1 MIERAVDYL
10 QASALLSESA
20 VIMKGFK
27 PLPPVRFY
35 KRGYQHP
42 NGFRLYFGNP
52 NSNKAM
58 MIAAG
63 DAMQSLRND
72 QRLDAEIIDWVLT
85 AGGEISRI
93 DLAVTEFIE
102 DEFTTIED
110 VEQWVKKSLISS
122 SLVTGGAKLISSIS
136 EDGENSRETL
146 YIGDISKRGKKG
158 IFRAYDKGIEMG
170 LGSEIVTRIEL
181 ELKREK
187 AHNAAKRMV
196 ATNDIA
202 GNFRAHFNVKS
213 KDFERLMDADAVSLQ
228 RGKNQVKEAESE
240 EIARRWDWL
249 LEQVAPA
256 LKRAVLDERLAGR
269 GDARLVDFMARA
281 GILKDAREIAQGLS
295 DAKYRDK
302 LSRNELVPRKAE
314 SE

>member
-10 QASALLSESA
+10 QASSFMSESA
-20 VIMKGFK
+20 IIMKGFK

-58 MIAAG
+58 MVASG
-63 DAMQSLRND
+63 EVMQSLRNE
-72 QRLDAEIIDWVLT
+72 QKLDAEILGWVLGI
-85 AGGEISRI
+85 GGEISRL

-102 DEFTTIED
+102 DELVTLED
-110 VEQWVKKSLISS
+110 VECWAKQDLIESTLTSGGIKK
-122 SLVTGGAKLISSIS
+122 IS
-136 EDGENSRETL
+136 EVFVGGSNEVQTL
-146 YIGDISKRGKKG
+146 YVGSMKNRGKKG

-170 LGSEIVTRIEL
+170 IGSEIVTRIEL
-181 ELKREK
+181 ELKRDK
-187 AHNAAKRMV
+187 AHNVAKRL
-196 ATNDIA
+196 AESNDVA
-202 GNFRAHFNVKS
+202 GNFRSHFNVKS
-213 KDFERLMDADAVSLQ
+213 KDFERLMDADAVVIH
-228 RGKNQVKEAESE
+228 RGKNQVKEAESD

-269 GDARLVDFMARA
+269 GDVRLIDFMERA
-281 GILKDAREIAQGLS
+281 GIIKDAREIAESLS

-302 LSRNELVPRKAE
+302 LYRNELVPRRAE
-314 SE
+314 RD

>member
-10 QASALLSESA
+10 QASSLMAESA
-20 VIMKGFK
+20 MIMKGFK

-42 NGFRLYFGNP
+42 NGFRFYFGNP

-58 MIAAG
+58 MIASG
-63 DAMQSLRND
+63 EVMQSLRND
-72 QRLDAEIIDWVLT
+72 QKLDAEILGWVLGI
-85 AGGEISRI
+85 GGEISRL

-102 DEFTTIED
+102 DELVTLED
-110 VEQWVKKSLISS
+110 VEKWYVDGLMSSALLSGGFKEISRI
-122 SLVTGGAKLISSIS
+122 K
-136 EDGENSRETL
+136 EDGKAEKETL
-146 YIGDISKRGKKG
+146 YIGDIKKRGKRG

-170 LGSEIVTRIEL
+170 IGSEIVTRIEL

-187 AHNAAKRMV
+187 AHNVAKRL
-196 ATNDIA
+196 AETNDIA
-202 GNFRAHFNVKS
+202 GNFRSHFNVKS
-213 KDFERLMDADAVSLQ
+213 KDFERLMDADAVSIH
-228 RGKNQVKEAESE
+228 RGKNQVKEAENE

-269 GDARLVDFMARA
+269 GDARIVDFMTRA
-281 GILKDAREIAQGLS
+281 GIIKDAREIAESLS

-302 LSRNELVPRKAE
+302 LSRNELVPRKGE

>member
-10 QASALLSESA
+10 QASSLLSESK

-58 MIAAG
+58 MIAAS
-63 DAMQSLRND
+63 DALQSLRND
-72 QRLDAEIIDWVLT
+72 QHLDAEIIDWVLT
-85 AGGEISRI
+85 DGGEISRI

-102 DEFTTIED
+102 DDLVTLEDIKTWFAKDLIE
-110 VEQWVKKSLISS
+110 SPLISS
-122 SLVTGGAKLISSIS
+122 GLKSISSLYTS
-136 EDGENSRETL
+136 KKEALETI
-146 YIGDISKRGKKG
+146 YIGDIKKRGKKG

-170 LGSEIVTRIEL
+170 IGESICTRLEI

-187 AHNAAKRMV
+187 AHNTAKRMV
-196 ATNDIA
+196 TTNDIA

-213 KDFERLMDADAVSLQ
+213 KDFERLMDAEAVSIK
-228 RGKNQVKEAESE
+228 RGKNQVKGAENE
-240 EIARRWDWL
+240 EIARRWDWIL
-249 LEQVAPA
+249 DQVAPA
-256 LKRAVLDERLAGR
+256 LKRAILDERLAGR

-281 GILKDAREIAQGLS
+281 GILQDARQIAESLS
-295 DAKYRDK
+295 DVKYRDK
-302 LSRNELVPRKAE
+302 LYRNELVPRKGE